1 MKSIDIEDFVG
12 LEVKIKYKEILK
24 EYAEKAKGELFAV
37 SPKSGRPNRATPY
50 STGWMVT
57 EKPYGRDGTKETVW
71 NRTNWQL
78 THLLEN
84 GHWISNSAHPRISWS
99 PAQKHI
105 KPTYKKIK
113 PQFISAMKEVEIDAN
128 FK

>member
-1 MKSIDIEDFVG
+1 MKTIDLDQFSGFDIKIE
-12 LEVKIKYKEILK
+12 YKDVVK
-24 EYAEKAKGELFAV
+24 EYAEKAKDELIAV

-57 EKPYGRDGTKETVW
+57 QKPYGKKGIKETVW

-99 PAQKHI
+99 PADKHI
-105 KPTYKKIK
+105 KPTYEKIK
-113 PQFISAMKEVEIDAN
+113 PQYIEAMKHVEIDAN